1 MSHPQLTTN
10 YETTPNSQV
19 QCASKLHVEWHFV
32 DLLRRNDA
40 TFTYVCAVVCEEQSV
55 DVIVTFPGGLIVPPF
70 VEAGLRVRG
79 FVLLRRGYTTEFIR
93 RAVRGSNRGGGAGIR
108 RNGERTREEREEG
121 GRGREG
127 ETVRTM
133 TINSTSG
140 GSQRRRGS
148 RQEGG
153 GSSQEGGG
161 DTHRIET
168 EQGAGA
174 EIHAGGGELSGRS
187 RWRRLSDVALG
198 RGVEWLKK
206 RTMRITRIV

>member
-1 MSHPQLTTN
+1 M
-10 YETTPNSQV
+10 
-19 QCASKLHVEWHFV
+19 
-32 DLLRRNDA
+32 LRRDDA

-55 DVIVTFPGGLIVPPF
+55 DVVVTFPGGLIVPPF

-93 RAVRGSNRGGGAGIR
+93 RAVRGGNGKGGAGIR
-108 RNGERTREEREEG
+108 RNGERRREGREE

-127 ETVRTM
+127 REEGRGREGREEGREGREGETIRTM
-133 TINSTSG
+133 TIIDSTSG
-140 GSQRRRGS
+140 S
-148 RQEGG
+148 RQGRNRNT
-153 GSSQEGGG
+153 
-161 DTHRIET
+161 DRIET

-187 RWRRLSDVALG
+187 RWRRLGDVALG